1 MKIAK
6 VIARAGMIAALY
18 TGLTYAFAFSSFATW
33 TVQFRI
39 SEVLTILP
47 LFWGEAVVGLWVGC
61 LLGNLISAPLDI
73 AFGSSAT
80 LIASLLT
87 FLIGRLLR
95 RGNLRVILGAIPPVV
110 VNALVVPLT
119 FTVFADAPMAYP
131 LQALFV
137 FIGQLAVL
145 AAGRAGGGRSPAGA
159 VRDRA
164 AAEVPRG
171 EKDARRR
178 VERRRPRER
187 ERLKARQTTIA
198 KVPARRDLV
207 LCLPRAPRGCVFVEF
222 CGGAWYNNCA
232 GGIFARQGR

>member
-145 AAGRAGGGRSPAGA
+145 AAGGVPLGLYLTRRLPKFRAEKKTPVGASNDGDPAKESG
-159 VRDRA
+159 
-164 AAEVPRG
+164 
-171 EKDARRR
+171 
-178 VERRRPRER
+178 
-187 ERLKARQTTIA
+187 LKQDKRQ
-198 KVPARRDLV
+198 
-207 LCLPRAPRGCVFVEF
+207 
-222 CGGAWYNNCA
+222 
-232 GGIFARQGR
+232 

>member
-87 FLIGRLLR
+87 FLI
-95 RGNLRVILGAIPPVV
+95 
-110 VNALVVPLT
+110 
-119 FTVFADAPMAYP
+119 
-131 LQALFV
+131 
-137 FIGQLAVL
+137 
-145 AAGRAGGGRSPAGA
+145 AGCC
-159 VRDRA
+159 A
-164 AAEVPRG
+164 AAICASYW
-171 EKDARRR
+171 ARY
-178 VERRRPRER
+178 RPWSSTRSSCR
-187 ERLKARQTTIA
+187 
-198 KVPARRDLV
+198 
-207 LCLPRAPRGCVFVEF
+207 
-222 CGGAWYNNCA
+222 
-232 GGIFARQGR
+232 